1 MLQLFGVNINIG
13 HTVMKYAFIWVL
25 LSLGGC
31 VFAPKPITTHEGYVK
46 ALDRHVSK
54 NLVMPEKYV
63 QTNVCN
69 VNVEQDQD
77 GNVTS
82 VKYGDCDED
91 VTLINAIDTALANSS
106 PLPLPDDMSLFEND
120 LLFRFCRDCD
130 E

>member
-1 MLQLFGVNINIG
+1 
-13 HTVMKYAFIWVL
+13 MKYAFAGVL

-31 VFAPKPITTHEGYVK
+31 VFAPKPITTPEGYVK
-46 ALDRHVSK
+46 ALERHVSS
-54 NLVMPEKYV
+54 NLVIPGKYV
-63 QTNVCN
+63 QNNLCN
-69 VNVEQDQD
+69 VNVVQDQD

-91 VTLINAIDTALANSS
+91 VTLINAIDTALAKSS
-106 PLPLPDDMSLFEND
+106 PLPLPDDMSLFDND